1 MNTQSVFKKSKVKSG
16 LFQVFCLAVGLV
28 LCLPLVY
35 AVLISFMQETEI
47 VSRDLHLIPKH
58 WSMANYE
65 AVIESQ
71 NLLRYMFNSLVVA
84 MISSFS
90 RVIIG
95 CLAAYS
101 FAFFEYRGKHVLF
114 ALVVGSMIIPPE
126 MLMVQNYF
134 TTAELGLINTY
145 IGMTI
150 IFMVSAANIF
160 LIRQHYL
167 RTSRSV
173 WEAAKVDGCSNW
185 RFFVGILMP
194 ISKPVIATVFI
205 SSFVTS
211 WNSYLWPLMV
221 TNVDSMRTV
230 QVVITK
236 LNASELNTVYGQVM
250 AAAVLILI
258 PSAIVFVLFQR
269 KITAGMMAGAVKE

>member
-90 RVIIG
+90 R
-95 CLAAYS
+95 
-101 FAFFEYRGKHVLF
+101 GKHVLF

-167 RTSRSV
+167 STSRSV